1 MKKKDYFIFI
11 LGIIVITLIFYKF
24 REFEYALV
32 LAILGILV
40 FIALVFFFLMI
51 KEEMKLKK
59 YGVGAIYIFSCCFI
73 NDDVNFFK
81 LFKIISRKISNDS
94 FKMSAIGFINYLKE
108 KELLIKLTGNE
119 ELEKISE
126 KINFLLEKNDVD
138 LEIESSDIKKLDNI
152 FTDIRRKDKFP
163 TFIHDLNIITKM
175 IREKGYELVQIY
187 PASMFKKKESFY
199 FVIVSMDRLLD
210 LGEVGFLG

>member
-1 MKKKDYFIFI
+1 MKKKDYFILI

-73 NDDVNFFK
+73 NDDVNFSK

-94 FKMSAIGFINYLKE
+94 FKMSALEFINYLKE
-108 KELLIKLTGNE
+108 KNLLIKLTGNE

-126 KINFLLEKNDVD
+126 KINFLLEKNDID
-138 LEIESSDIKKLDNI
+138 LEINSSDVKKLDNK
-152 FTDIRRKDKFP
+152 FTDN
-163 TFIHDLNIITKM
+163 FIHDLNIITKM

-187 PASMFKKKESFY
+187 PASMYKKKENYY
-199 FVIVSMDRLLD
+199 FVIVSMNRLLD

>member
-11 LGIIVITLIFYKF
+11 LGIIVITLIYYKF

-73 NDDVNFFK
+73 NDDVNFSK

-119 ELEKISE
+119 ELEKINQ
-126 KINFLLEKNDVD
+126 KINFLLEKNDID
-138 LEIESSDIKKLDNI
+138 LEINSSDVKKLDNK

-187 PASMFKKKESFY
+187 PASMYKKKENYY

>member
-1 MKKKDYFIFI
+1 MKKKDYLILL
-11 LGIIVITLIFYKF
+11 LGIVLIAILFYKYSA
-24 REFEYALV
+24 FEYALI
-32 LAILGILV
+32 LAIFGILV

-59 YGVGAIYIFSCCFI
+59 YRVGAIYIFSCCFI
-73 NDDVNFFK
+73 NDDVNFSK

-94 FKMSAIGFINYLKE
+94 FKMTALEFINYLKE
-108 KELLIKLTGNE
+108 KNLLIKLTGNE

-126 KINFLLEKNDVD
+126 KINFLLEKNDID
-138 LEIESSDIKKLDNI
+138 LEINSSDVKKLDNK
-152 FTDIRRKDKFP
+152 FTDN
-163 TFIHDLNIITKM
+163 FIHDLNIITKM

-187 PASMFKKKESFY
+187 PASMYKKKENYY
-199 FVIVSMDRLLD
+199 FVIVSMNRLLD

>member
-32 LAILGILV
+32 LAILGVLV

-73 NDDVNFFK
+73 NDDVNFSK

-94 FKMSAIGFINYLKE
+94 FKMTALEFINYLKE
-108 KELLIKLTGNE
+108 KNLLIKLTGNE

-126 KINFLLEKNDVD
+126 KINFLLEKNDID
-138 LEIESSDIKKLDNI
+138 LEINSSDVKKLDNK
-152 FTDIRRKDKFP
+152 FTDN
-163 TFIHDLNIITKM
+163 FIHDLNIITKM

-187 PASMFKKKESFY
+187 PASMYKKKEDYY
-199 FVIVSMDRLLD
+199 FVIVSMNRLLD